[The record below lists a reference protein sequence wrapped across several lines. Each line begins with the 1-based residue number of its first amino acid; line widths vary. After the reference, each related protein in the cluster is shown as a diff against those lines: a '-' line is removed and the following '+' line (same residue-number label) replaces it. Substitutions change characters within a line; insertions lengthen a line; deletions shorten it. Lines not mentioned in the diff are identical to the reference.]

1 LEWGR
6 PWASALRRTQ
16 RRSTLPHSEW
26 VGWG

>member
-16 RRSTLPHSEW
+16 RRSTLPNSEW